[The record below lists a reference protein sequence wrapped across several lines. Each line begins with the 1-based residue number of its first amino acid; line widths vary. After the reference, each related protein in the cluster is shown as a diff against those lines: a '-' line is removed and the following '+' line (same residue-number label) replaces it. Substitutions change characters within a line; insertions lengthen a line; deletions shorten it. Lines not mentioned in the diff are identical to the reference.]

1 MQLMVKR
8 PSSLALYGAMLAA
21 LLSGIAAIAIG
32 AIFFSRQGEE
42 ASARAMQKTAMAAQI
57 EYLTES
63 MRSQARAIATH
74 PQTLACF
81 ESGDGEACRAQSA
94 NLHALNPEAS
104 LYFVQEGQNADLL
117 PGFLPDGTQRLVN
130 RAARLGGSAAT
141 ADFSMSVTQPVIDAD
156 ERRLGFVVLEQAM
169 PQMQVL
175 FDTLPL
181 PAGGAY
187 AELLQEQNGKPAIL
201 MRRGN
206 QALKNG
212 TPSAVIELA
221 GSPWSIAVWR
231 NSPGGLQA
239 AIPYLFAWMLLSL
252 AIAVIVMA
260 MINRMSD
267 KVLASLRVMT
277 GLVND
282 MRRNKLRTDYPV
294 GLAEFEQP
302 LKNMYKIAQL
312 QVGRQQ
318 KVSVEAAFDHLS
330 KVHNR
335 RSFEE
340 KQAELFKTLK
350 EGWTHSLLLLDI
362 DNFKQIND
370 TFGHEAGDQMIVAFG
385 KALKD
390 NLRSSD
396 FIARLGGDEFCVIFP
411 YTTLERAQDLAER
424 LRASMPETVD
434 LIPGVTQKLS
444 WSGGLSEYSKDDAQE
459 NMALSRADAAL
470 LEAKRGGR
478 NNTKIKAAA

>member
-8 PSSLALYGAMLAA
+8 PPLTLYGALLTA
-21 LLSGIAAIAIG
+21 LLSGIAAIAVG
-32 AIFFSRQGEE
+32 SAFLSKQAEE
-42 ASARAMQKTAMAAQI
+42 TAANAVTKTAMASQI

-63 MRSQARAIATH
+63 MRVQVRAIATH

-81 ESGDGEACRAQSA
+81 ESGNGEACRAQSA

-104 LYFVQEGQNADLL
+104 LYFVQDGKNADLL
-117 PGFLPDGTQRLVN
+117 PGFLPDGAQRLVD
-130 RAARLGGSAAT
+130 RAAQLNGST
-141 ADFSMSVTQPVIDAD
+141 ASAGFSMSVTQPVVDAGK
-156 ERRLGFVVLEQAM
+156 RRLGFVVLEQSM
-169 PQMQVL
+169 PQLQTL
-175 FDTLPL
+175 FDTMPL

-187 AELLQEQNGKPAIL
+187 AELLQEQNGKSSVL

-206 QALKNG
+206 QALKNATPTTTVNLTG
-212 TPSAVIELA
+212 TP
-221 GSPWSIAVWR
+221 WHIAVWR
-231 NSPGGLQA
+231 NKPGVLQA
-239 AIPYLFAWMLLSL
+239 AVPYLFAWVLLTL
-252 AIAVIVMA
+252 VIAVVVMA
-260 MINRMSD
+260 VMNRLSD
-267 KVLASLRVMT
+267 RVIDSLRIMT

-282 MRRNKLRTDYPV
+282 MRQNKLRTDYPV
-294 GLAEFEQP
+294 GLAEFERP
-302 LKNMYKIAQL
+302 MKAMYKIAQL

-330 KVHNR
+330 RVHNR

-340 KQAELFKTLK
+340 KQSELFKTLK

-385 KALKD
+385 KALRD

-424 LRASMPETVD
+424 LRASMPDTVD
-434 LIPGVTQKLS
+434 LIPGVTQKLA
-444 WSGGLSEYSKDDAQE
+444 WSGGLSEYCKDDTQE
-459 NMALSRADAAL
+459 NMALSRADAGL

-478 NNTKIKAAA
+478 NNTRVKAVA